1 MGSNIAN
8 RVRDLR
14 DAHDRMTQQA
24 LADAVGVSR
33 QTIIAIESGRYSPS
47 LEVALKI
54 SRAFTLPVESVFS
67 LVDECRN

>member
-1 MGSNIAN
+1 VGSNLTN
-8 RVRDLR
+8 RVRALR

-54 SRAFTLPVESVFS
+54 ARTFGEPVESIFS
-67 LVDECRN
+67 LGDDAA

>member
-1 MGSNIAN
+1 MGGRISN

-24 LADAVGVSR
+24 LADQVGVSR
-33 QTIIAIESGRYSPS
+33 QTINAIETGKYQPS

-54 SRAFTLPVESVFS
+54 ARAFDQAVEAVFR
-67 LVDECRN
+67 LED

>member
-1 MGSNIAN
+1 VGSNLTN
-8 RVRDLR
+8 RVRELR
-14 DAHDRMTQQA
+14 DANDRMTQQA

-54 SRAFTLPVESVFS
+54 SRAFALPVESVFS
-67 LVDECRN
+67 LGNL

>member
-1 MGSNIAN
+1 MGSNLTN
-8 RVRDLR
+8 RVRELR
-14 DAHDRMTQQA
+14 DANDRMTQQA

-54 SRAFTLPVESVFS
+54 SRAFALPVESVFS
-67 LVDECRN
+67 LGNL